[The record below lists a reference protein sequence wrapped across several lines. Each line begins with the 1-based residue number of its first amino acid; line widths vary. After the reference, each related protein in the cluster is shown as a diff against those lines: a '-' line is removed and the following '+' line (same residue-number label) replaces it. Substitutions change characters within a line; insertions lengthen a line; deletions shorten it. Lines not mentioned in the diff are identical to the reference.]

1 MKRSL
6 LILVATLLPLG
17 MIGCGGGPQVSVHA
31 AADAPGGEGL
41 MNLGDLPVRLL
52 PYDRDAIFDSLEA
65 AYAEPAPPIPQDILE
80 QQQAVQT
87 AQTEWRTAE
96 ERWGTVRDS
105 LRTLANEMQRMQQQG
120 LRGTPQY
127 TQAFRRFEQL
137 ESEERQVRQN
147 MDASFARFDEMQR
160 TVLSRADSVRSVRE
174 AWADRAYADFDQ
186 AVEARLQQTG
196 REEYAD
202 TTDSSGIVR
211 FRVPRG
217 RWWVYARYTLPYE
230 ELYWNVPIE
239 VEGDTSQVELRR
251 ENAEVRP
258 VM

>member
-6 LILVATLLPLG
+6 LVLFATLLPLA
-17 MIGCGGGPQVSVHA
+17 MAACGGGPEVVVHA
-31 AADAPGGEGL
+31 AADAPGAEGPVDL
-41 MNLGDLPVRLL
+41 ADLPVRLL

-65 AYAEPAPPIPQDILE
+65 AYPEPEPAIPQDILD

-87 AQTEWRTAE
+87 AQAEWRTAE

-105 LRTLANEMQRMQQQG
+105 LRTLASEMQRMQQQG

-137 ESEERQVRQN
+137 EAEERQVRQN

-160 TVLSRADSVRSVRE
+160 TVLTRADSIRSVRE
-174 AWADRAYADFDQ
+174 AWGDRAYADFDQ
-186 AVEARLQQTG
+186 AVEARLQQAG
-196 REEYAD
+196 REEHAD

-239 VEGDTSQVELRR
+239 VEGDSTRVELRR
-251 ENAEVRP
+251 DNAEVRP

>member
-6 LILVATLLPLG
+6 LVLLAALLPLG
-17 MIGCGGGPQVSVHA
+17 MAACGGGPLVSVHA
-31 AADAPGGEGL
+31 AAESPGGEGL
-41 MNLGDLPVRLL
+41 VDLGDLPVRLL

-65 AYAEPAPPIPQDILE
+65 AYPEPQPAIPQDILE

-87 AQTEWRTAE
+87 AQTEWRAAE

-137 ESEERQVRQN
+137 EGEERQVRQR

-160 TVLSRADSVRSVRE
+160 TVLTRVDSVRTIRE
-174 AWADRAYADFDQ
+174 AWGDRAYAEFDQ

-202 TTDSSGIVR
+202 TTNAEGLVR
-211 FRVPRG
+211 FRAPRG

-239 VEGDTSQVELRR
+239 VDGDSVRVELRR

>member
-6 LILVATLLPLG
+6 LVLLAALLPLG
-17 MIGCGGGPQVSVHA
+17 TIGCGGGPRVSVHTAVDA
-31 AADAPGGEGL
+31 AGTEGL
-41 MNLGDLPVRLL
+41 ANLADLPVRLV

-65 AYAEPAPPIPQDILE
+65 AYPEPQPAIPQDILE
-80 QQQAVQT
+80 QQQAVQA
-87 AQTEWRTAE
+87 AQTDWRTAE

-137 ESEERQVRQN
+137 EGEERQVRQN
-147 MDASFARFDEMQR
+147 MDASFARFDQMQR
-160 TVLSRADSVRSVRE
+160 TVLTRADSVRSVRE
-174 AWADRAYADFDQ
+174 AWGDRAYTDFDR
-186 AVEARLQQTG
+186 VVDARLQQTG
-196 REEYAD
+196 RQEYAD
-202 TTDSSGIVR
+202 TTNAEGLVR
-211 FRVPRG
+211 FRAPRG

-230 ELYWNVPIE
+230 ELYWNIPIE
-239 VEGDTSQVELRR
+239 VAGDSVRVELRR
-251 ENAEVRP
+251 DNAEVRP